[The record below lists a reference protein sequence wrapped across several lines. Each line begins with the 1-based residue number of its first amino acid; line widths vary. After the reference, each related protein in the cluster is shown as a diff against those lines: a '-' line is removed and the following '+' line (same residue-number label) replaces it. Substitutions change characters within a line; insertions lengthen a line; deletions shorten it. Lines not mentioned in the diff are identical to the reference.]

1 MLFKNGA
8 MTKAL
13 GAIRDA
19 TDVAGLRAAVMDAL
33 RLCGIDAAF
42 FVAPLARDVRAGRLL
57 TNMGLPRVWERHYR
71 ARLHLLDPLPSLSLD
86 FGNAF
91 VWPDELDHARLGK
104 LQRRY
109 LQIAAQYGLARG
121 IGVACYGPHGRAGFL
136 GAAWDSKKPP
146 SDRIMLTVHQ
156 IGQTSFQRYCHIM
169 RDHIDIAPLSN
180 RELEVLGWM
189 CSGKSNPA
197 MAEIIGVSRSSI
209 DAYIRR
215 IFAKLGTTDRTAAC
229 VRAYS
234 LGLVASQEVVTL
246 VEKAR
251 KRDEPGG

>member
-1 MLFKNGA
+1 MQVNNDA
-8 MTKAL
+8 MTRAL

-19 TDVAGLRAAVMDAL
+19 TDVAGLRTEVMHAL
-33 RLCGIDAAF
+33 GLCGIDAAF
-42 FVAPLARDVRAGRLL
+42 FVAPLARDMRAGRLL
-57 TNMGLPRVWERHYR
+57 TNMGFPRVWERHYR
-71 ARLHLLDPLPSLSLD
+71 ARLHFVDPLPTLSFD
-86 FGNAF
+86 FSNAF
-91 VWPDELDHARLGK
+91 FWPEDVHSGK
-104 LQRRY
+104 LSKQERRY
-109 LQIAAQYGLARG
+109 MEIASQYGLACG

-136 GAAWDSKKPP
+136 GTAWTGDIRP
-146 SDRIMLTVHQ
+146 SDNILLTVHQ
-156 IGQTSFQRYCHIM
+156 IGQTSFQRYCQIM
-169 RDHIDIAPLSN
+169 REHIDITPLSN

-234 LGLVASQEVVTL
+234 LGLIASQEVVTL

-251 KRDEPGG
+251 VRDEPRR